1 VDTQISGPVR
11 LVAIIGFVA
20 ALAGGGGMMILSR
33 GAADIDQPIPPVQAS
48 SVLPNPAQAKPEP
61 KAKAPVPAPAPA
73 PEPAPKKAEP
83 PPVVDANG
91 LPISISAALQ
101 RYEVVVVS
109 LFTPAA
115 AVDNLVLEEARAGA
129 RAAGAGFVALNVLDP
144 KQGMAIARLLG
155 VTEPPATLVYQSPA
169 TLAFRLDGFSDFETV
184 AQAAVNAGA
193 PGGGEASRFPDSW
206 SREANALCAEANAAS
221 PQIPAGASTK
231 EIAALGPSILAP
243 QRRLLSGLQKLKL
256 PSDPGRRTLAS
267 KFVDAIK
274 QVVASEEKLI
284 ASLKTNDLEAGL
296 PALGADLGS
305 SAEAGGL
312 ARQLR
317 LPACQGSGS

>member
-1 VDTQISGPVR
+1 MDTQISGPVR
-11 LVAIIGFVA
+11 LVAIIGLVA

-33 GAADIDQPIPPVQAS
+33 GAADIDQPVPPPVKTS
-48 SVLPNPAQAKPEP
+48 SVLQNLAAKP
-61 KAKAPVPAPAPA
+61 KAKAPAPAPA

-129 RAAGAGFVALNVLDP
+129 RAAGAGFVAVNVLDP

-155 VTEPPATLVYQSPA
+155 VAEPPATLVYQSPA

-193 PGGGEASRFPDSW
+193 PGGGEASGFPDAW
-206 SREANALCAEANAAS
+206 SRDANALCADAQKAT
-221 PQIPAGASTK
+221 PQIPPGAGRK
-231 EIAALGPSILAP
+231 EIIALSPSILAP
-243 QRRLLSGLQKLKL
+243 QERLLAGLRKLEL
-256 PSDPGRRTLAS
+256 PGDAGRRALATR
-267 KFVDAIK
+267 FVAAVEA
-274 QVVASEEKLI
+274 VVASEKKLV
-284 ASLKTNDLEAGL
+284 ASLKKNDLEAGL

-305 SAEAGGL
+305 SAEAGEL
-312 ARQLR
+312 ARRLR
-317 LPACQGSGS
+317 LPACQGTGG

>member
-11 LVAIIGFVA
+11 LVAIIGLVA
-20 ALAGGGGMMILSR
+20 ALAGGGGMMVLGR
-33 GAADIDQPIPPVQAS
+33 GAADIDQPIPAVQAS
-48 SVLPNPAQAKPEP
+48 SVLPNPAKAKPEP
-61 KAKAPVPAPAPA
+61 KAKAPAPVPPPVPA
-73 PEPAPKKAEP
+73 PEPAPRKAEP

-129 RAAGAGFVALNVLDP
+129 RAAGAGFVAVNVLDP
-144 KQGMAIARLLG
+144 TQGMAIARLLG

-193 PGGGEASRFPDSW
+193 PGG
-206 SREANALCAEANAAS
+206 
-221 PQIPAGASTK
+221 K
-231 EIAALGPSILAP
+231 
-243 QRRLLSGLQKLKL
+243 
-256 PSDPGRRTLAS
+256 GRG
-267 KFVDAIK
+267 
-274 QVVASEEKLI
+274 Q
-284 ASLKTNDLEAGL
+284 
-296 PALGADLGS
+296 
-305 SAEAGGL
+305 
-312 ARQLR
+312 
-317 LPACQGSGS
+317 